1 MIISFIYPEFMGK
14 NSVRIGLA
22 CNLAIP
28 IPARGAGGTF
38 FKKGGGRK
46 RGGGLVLRQVDFY
59 HSVVVS
65 SRGINAYIYVCRN

>member
-1 MIISFIYPEFMGK
+1 MGK

-38 FKKGGGRK
+38 YKKGGVKEGWEIK
-46 RGGGLVLRQVDFY
+46 GGVKEGGGEGWFLDK
-59 HSVVVS
+59 
-65 SRGINAYIYVCRN
+65 